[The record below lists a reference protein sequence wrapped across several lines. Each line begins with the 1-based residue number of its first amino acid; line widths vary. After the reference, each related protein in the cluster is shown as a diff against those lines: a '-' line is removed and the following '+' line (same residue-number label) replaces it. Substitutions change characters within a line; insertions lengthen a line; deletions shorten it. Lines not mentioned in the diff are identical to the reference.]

1 MTQYLNG
8 WRLTGTLTL
17 LLIVMVALILA
28 IDQASVDS
36 IRMGIRATART
47 SLALFLPV
55 FAASALIALAPGPA
69 TGWLRRNRRYI
80 GVGFAASHTIHGIL
94 IIAFATIDPEQFWSR
109 TSMATLYSGGL
120 AYLFIFVM
128 AATSFDRAVRWLGPR
143 NWRILH
149 TTGLWYLWISLVIT
163 FGKRGPEMPV
173 YWLAVVLLVITL
185 ALRLAARVRARPLR
199 TA

>member
-1 MTQYLNG
+1 MTRYLNG

-17 LLIVMVALILA
+17 LLVIMAVGIVAA
-28 IDQASVDS
+28 EQFSVDG

-55 FAASALIALAPGPA
+55 FVASALLALAPGPLS
-69 TGWLRRNRRYI
+69 GWLRRNRRYL
-80 GVGFAASHTIHGIL
+80 GVGFAASHTIHGLL
-94 IIAFATIDPEQFWSR
+94 IIAFATIDPEQFWR
-109 TSMATLYSGGL
+109 MTNMTTLYSGGL
-120 AYLFIFVM
+120 AYLFIFAM

-149 TTGLWYLWISLVIT
+149 TTGLWYLWISLMIT

-173 YWLAVVLLVITL
+173 YWFAVAFLFVAL
-185 ALRLAARVRARPLR
+185 ALRLAARFRARPLKP
-199 TA
+199 A